1 MALSVVPPEH
11 RRFVVDDIDEQV
23 RRTPLSVDDLLSYYG
38 IRKSTYYGWFDDDGS
53 FKEAKPRA
61 PLNDRKILQAE
72 VDAVI
77 AYRKLHFDVGYRK
90 LCWQMVDENIACLS
104 ETAVY
109 NILSEHKMLSGWQ
122 PTPGAPAEKEY
133 RHKPKYPHHHWHT
146 DIAYI
151 KVQGVFY
158 FLIMMLDGYSRFVL
172 DWDLMP
178 DMLGSSVESF
188 VLRVKEKY
196 PHAKPRLINDNGSQ
210 FISLD
215 FKRLLEKL
223 EIQQV
228 FTRRNHPQT
237 NGKIERLN
245 GTVKSEAIRPN
256 APSTY
261 QEAWSVLN
269 NYSYEYNY
277 QRFHAGIS
285 YLRPADM
292 FFGRGAKILSEREQ
306 KLSTARM
313 TRKNINRKSWD
324 EKTIH

>member
-1 MALSVVPPEH
+1 M
-11 RRFVVDDIDEQV
+11 
-23 RRTPLSVDDLLSYYG
+23 
-38 IRKSTYYGWFDDDGS
+38 
-53 FKEAKPRA
+53 
-61 PLNDRKILQAE
+61 NDRKILQSE

-90 LCWQMVDENIACLS
+90 IAWQMVDENVACLS

-109 NILSEHKMLSGWQ
+109 NILSEHKMLRGWQ

-172 DWDLMP
+172 DWELMP

-188 VLRVKEKY
+188 VQRVKEKY

-245 GTVKSEAIRPN
+245 GTVKNEAIRPN
-256 APSTY
+256 APVSY
-261 QEAWSVLN
+261 QEAWNVLN

-277 QRFHAGIS
+277 QRLHAGIS

-292 FFGRGAKILSEREQ
+292 FFGRGAKILSEREH
-306 KLSTARM
+306 KLSGARM
-313 TRKNINRKSWD
+313 SRKVANRKLWD
-324 EKTIH
+324 EKTMH

>member
-1 MALSVVPPEH
+1 MALSVVHPEH
-11 RRFVVDDIDEQV
+11 RRFVVDDITLQV
-23 RRTPLSVDDLLSYYG
+23 TRTHLSVDDLLSYYG
-38 IRKSTYYGWFDDDGS
+38 IKKSTYYGWFNDGGS
-53 FKEAKPRA
+53 FKEAKPRT
-61 PLNDRKILQAE
+61 PQNDRKILQSE

-77 AYRKLHFDVGYRK
+77 AYRKLHYDIGYRK
-90 LCWQMVDENIACLS
+90 LAWQMVDENVACLS
-104 ETAVY
+104 ESAVY

-172 DWDLMP
+172 DWELMP

-188 VLRVKEKY
+188 VQRVKEKY
-196 PHAKPRLINDNGSQ
+196 PHAKPRLINANGSQ

-256 APSTY
+256 APMSY
-261 QEAWSVLN
+261 KEAWNVLN

-277 QRFHAGIS
+277 QRLHAGIS

-292 FFGRGAKILSEREQ
+292 FFGRGAKILSEREH
-306 KLSTARM
+306 KLSGARM
-313 TRKNINRKSWD
+313 SRKEANRKLWN